1 MTYYI
6 LAAAGIV
13 ILIALFVT
21 YNSLVALRNKA
32 NEAYSTMDVFL
43 QKRFDLIPN
52 LVEVVKG
59 YAKHEAETLET
70 VTKMRSNA
78 NSDINEKVDSEM
90 QISKALVQVFAVV
103 EKYPQ
108 LLASNSFLD
117 LQNQLKKVEEDISY
131 SRRYYNGSVRELNN
145 KCQMFPTNII
155 ASMFGFKTMKMYEV
169 ASSKEREN
177 INVTL

>member
-1 MTYYI
+1 
-6 LAAAGIV
+6 
-13 ILIALFVT
+13 
-21 YNSLVALRNKA
+21 
-32 NEAYSTMDVFL
+32 MDVYL

-78 NSDINEKVDSEM
+78 SSDINEKVNGEM

-117 LQNQLKKVEEDISY
+117 LQNQLKKVEEEISY

>member
-6 LAAAGIV
+6 LAAVGIV

-108 LLASNSFLD
+108 LLANNSFLD

-145 KCQMFPTNII
+145 KCQMFPSNII
-155 ASMFGFKTMKMYEV
+155 ASMFGFKAMKMYEV